1 MGKSDY
7 FDLVIEPGRV
17 EKNYWKDLWK
27 FRELF
32 YILSWRDIKVRYKQT
47 MIGAAWSIIRPL
59 LTMIV
64 FTIVFGKV
72 AKLPTEGT
80 APYIIMVYAAMLPWQ
95 FFANSLTESSNSLLG
110 SAHLISK
117 VYFPRL
123 IIPASTIIVSLV
135 DFCISFAILIV
146 LFVIYQFVPSW
157 HIVFLP
163 VFILF
168 AFSIA
173 FGLGL
178 FLTALNVRYRDFR
191 YIIPFMVQL
200 GLYISPV
207 GFSSSIVPGE
217 WKLLYSLNPMV
228 GVIEGFRW
236 CIIGND
242 SELYLPGFFVSLL
255 VNMLLFIAGIRF
267 FRKTEKSF
275 ADII

>member
-1 MGKSDY
+1 
-7 FDLVIEPGRV
+7 
-17 EKNYWKDLWK
+17 
-27 FRELF
+27 
-32 YILSWRDIKVRYKQT
+32 
-47 MIGAAWSIIRPL
+47 
-59 LTMIV
+59 
-64 FTIVFGKV
+64 
-72 AKLPTEGT
+72 
-80 APYIIMVYAAMLPWQ
+80 
-95 FFANSLTESSNSLLG
+95 
-110 SAHLISK
+110 
-117 VYFPRL
+117 
-123 IIPASTIIVSLV
+123 V